1 MADYFDNLVF
11 SSSIII
17 FIVALICIFAYEF
30 IFRGQGNIVEKSKT
44 IEKINKKGS
53 KFKFKQNQHPDSVEK

>member
-1 MADYFDNLVF
+1 MADYFDNVVF

-17 FIVALICIFAYEF
+17 FVVALICIFAYEF
-30 IFRGQGNIVEKSKT
+30 FFRGQGNIVEKSRV

-53 KFKFKQNQHPDSVEK
+53 KFKQNQQLDRVEK

>member
-30 IFRGQGNIVEKSKT
+30 FFRGQGTVVEPSRLL
-44 IEKINKKGS
+44 EKINRKGS
-53 KFKFKQNQHPDSVEK
+53 KFKQKQQPDKVEK

>member
-17 FIVALICIFAYEF
+17 FVVALICIFAYEF
-30 IFRGQGNIVEKSKT
+30 FFRSLGNIVEQSRVV
-44 IEKINKKGS
+44 EKINRKGS
-53 KFKFKQNQHPDSVEK
+53 KFKQKQQSDKVEK

>member
-1 MADYFDNLVF
+1 MADYFDNVVF

-17 FIVALICIFAYEF
+17 FVAALICIFAYEF
-30 IFRGQGNIVEKSKT
+30 FFRGQGNIIEKSRV

-53 KFKFKQNQHPDSVEK
+53 KFKQNQQPDRVEK

>member
-1 MADYFDNLVF
+1 MADYFDNVVF

-17 FIVALICIFAYEF
+17 FVVALICIFAYEF
-30 IFRGQGNIVEKSKT
+30 FFRGQGNNVEKSRV

-53 KFKFKQNQHPDSVEK
+53 KFKQNQQLDRVEK